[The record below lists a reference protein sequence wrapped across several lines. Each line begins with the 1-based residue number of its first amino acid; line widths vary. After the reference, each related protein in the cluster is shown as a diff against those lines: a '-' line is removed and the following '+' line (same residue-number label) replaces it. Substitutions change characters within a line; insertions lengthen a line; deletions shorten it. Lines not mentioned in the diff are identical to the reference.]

1 MGTVTAGTKIPGR
14 VCRTL
19 DRGDFSLLHQLTWF
33 NMAIHSNA
41 EYAKGTWFKERSL
54 AGPVIFA
61 VADGLVH
68 HADTIAELLA
78 QDGYEIYAYIGVDRM
93 KITAPVL
100 FGDTLRAEAEV
111 VELRP
116 TKNLIITHIYSSSC
130 WPARKPARKP
140 ATSKVKACNPRHR
153 VLTPGMP
160 SFLRFRWP
168 PNRAIH
174 WMA

>member
-1 MGTVTAGTKIPGR
+1 MGTVTAGVKIPGR

-68 HADTIAELLA
+68 HADTLAELLA
-78 QDGYEIYAYIGVDRM
+78 RDGYEIYAYIGVDRM

-111 VELRP
+111 VDLRA
-116 TKNLIITHIYSSSC
+116 TKNPERFLFVYQNKAYNQRDQQVIEYQTTMLVVKKD
-130 WPARKPARKP
+130 PA
-140 ATSKVKACNPRHR
+140 
-153 VLTPGMP
+153 
-160 SFLRFRWP
+160 
-168 PNRAIH
+168 NRPVDSR
-174 WMA
+174 